1 MTTYLLMPHIQL
13 VPCDDHLLFY
23 RKAQTSL
30 KLNIKPQKELGEL
43 LLNGFGIKQ
52 LAQCLN
58 CLNIDAKNLITKLL
72 KHRVICEQKTVKPR
86 FDRLSAYLD
95 DFSDNSLT
103 KLQQSR
109 VLLLGVGGLGSHI
122 FLHLMANGINT
133 TIVDHDIISASNL
146 SRQMLY
152 SIKDVGRL
160 KTEICQEYALK
171 LCNNIKVIHKKIASS
186 LDMKA
191 ILTSSHF
198 DLIISTIDDPVW
210 LATQYVVKA
219 SKDANVA
226 LLRANSRAIGPL
238 YIPGYSSCPLCKS
251 YEESQK
257 IKNSKNIID
266 AYQHGFKAKRAAAIS
281 YELAF
286 VALITIREAIHF
298 LLGQKPKSLEHELCW
313 NKEDFDLE
321 AKYVMGKN
329 CPACKL

>member
-1 MTTYLLMPHIQL
+1 MPHIQL
-13 VPCDDHLLFY
+13 VPYDDHLLFY
-23 RKAQTSL
+23 RKAKTSL
-30 KLNIKPQKELGEL
+30 KLNIKTQTDIKQLAKL
-43 LLNGFGIKQ
+43 LINGFGIKQ

-58 CLNIDAKNLITKLL
+58 YLNIDAENLINKLL
-72 KHRVICEQKTVKPR
+72 KHRIICEQKIAKPR

-95 DFSDNSLT
+95 GISDNSLT
-103 KLQQSR
+103 KLQKSR

-133 TIVDHDIISASNL
+133 TIVDHDIINESNL

-171 LCNNIKVIHKKIASS
+171 LCNNIEVIHKKITSS
-186 LDMKA
+186 LDMKE

-198 DLIISTIDDPVW
+198 DLIISTIDNPVW
-210 LATQYVVKA
+210 LATTYIVKA
-219 SKDANVA
+219 SKDSKVA

-238 YIPGYSSCPLCKS
+238 YIPRYSSCPLCKS

-298 LLGQKPKSLEHELCW
+298 LVGQKPKSLEHELYW
-313 NKEDFDLE
+313 SKEEFSLQ
-321 AKYVMGKN
+321 AKYVEAKN
-329 CPACKL
+329 CPACKP